1 MELGI
6 FIFLVMLLSA
16 LPLFVI
22 AYLIRGR
29 KQFGLIAGLQPD
41 RGVADK
47 EGLGRWVGLMLFL
60 LGAVTILMG
69 LGIWLYIGKTL
80 IIVLAGVALL
90 SALTIAPSSSA
101 SRDTSPEGA

>member
-29 KQFGLIAGLQPD
+29 KQVGLIAGLDPN
-41 RGVADK
+41 RVADR

>member
-41 RGVADK
+41 RVADK

-90 SALTIAPSSSA
+90 SALTIALVVGIQRYVA
-101 SRDTSPEGA
+101 

>member
-29 KQFGLIAGLQPD
+29 KQVGLIAGLDPN
-41 RGVADK
+41 RVADR

-90 SALTIAPSSSA
+90 SALTIALVVGIQ
-101 SRDTSPEGA
+101 RYLG